1 MNNPIEKKTL
11 EILEKSSEILRE
23 LPSSSTWLEK
33 VNKLKV
39 KVHQPCILAVGG
51 RVKAGKST
59 FLNTLLG
66 ENLALVGE
74 RETTATI
81 NRFVYGTPINPDKPI
96 KVVYKN
102 GVEEYVSKSFM
113 DALQNNDSSME
124 KQRKNILYF
133 EHTLPH
139 PILKDITLVDT
150 PGTDAVVS
158 DHQEA
163 AEKAFFGNTDDKELR
178 AEHNAQTKEL
188 VSKADAVI
196 YLVGAVANSSNQKFL
211 DNFKQACD
219 GASALNAIGI
229 ISRID
234 EEEQLLMNSAEQAK
248 YVAYSLREQ
257 VCNVLPVSACLYS
270 VLKGKSHLFSNWK
283 SWLSTIPEEAFNYIT
298 RTEGAWKGSFD
309 TMLKRKFPDLLNVEV
324 RSMMNEGIPWGV
336 FRAIIKK
343 LYVSSVDVATSELYQ
358 LANFDEVK
366 KTLQE
371 QFFNRSKAI
380 RCTVILNELNKL
392 LLQIRHES
400 FSEMRI
406 AACKALEW
414 KKLINEYISP
424 KNQTTAKEIA
434 DFINKNIKSQDE
446 ISKLEQV
453 MVSDLVRPI
462 ENLILEIQTV
472 NLDYKMLELVR
483 KFKER
488 FTEENYQELC
498 ELFGLFGKK
507 PNKTAE
513 EKMNRQMFWQG
524 KSLRYAD
531 SQMREIASYAVVAYG
546 KL

>member
-11 EILEKSSEILRE
+11 EILDKSSEILRE
-23 LPSSSTWLEK
+23 LPDSSTWLEK
-33 VNKLKV
+33 INNLKV

-74 RETTATI
+74 TETTATI
-81 NRFVYGTPINPDKPI
+81 NRFVYGIPINPAKPI
-96 KVVYKN
+96 KVVYKT

-113 DALQNNDSSME
+113 EALQNNDSSME
-124 KQRKNILYF
+124 KQRKSILYF

-158 DHQEA
+158 DHQET
-163 AEKAFFGNTDDKELR
+163 AEKAFFDSAEDKELR
-178 AEHNAQTKEL
+178 AEHNSQTKEL

-248 YVAYSLREQ
+248 YVANSLREQ

-283 SWLSTIPEEAFNYIT
+283 NWLSTIPEEAFNYIT
-298 RTEGAWKGSFD
+298 RTEGAWKGSYD

-343 LYVSSVDVATSELYQ
+343 LYVSSVDVATSELYK

-406 AACKALEW
+406 TAGKALKWNE
-414 KKLINEYISP
+414 LIKQNISP
-424 KNQTTAKEIA
+424 KDLPIAREII
-434 DFINKNIKSQDE
+434 DFINKNIKSQEE

-453 MVSDLVRPI
+453 IVSDLIRPV
-462 ENLILEIQTV
+462 ENLILEIQTI

-483 KFKER
+483 KLRER
-488 FTEENYQELC
+488 FSEENYHELC
-498 ELFGLFGKK
+498 ELFGFFGTKPKK
-507 PNKTAE
+507 TPE
-513 EKMNRQMFWQG
+513 EKMSRQMYWQG

-531 SQMREIASYAVVAYG
+531 SQMRDIASYAVSVYG

>member
-23 LPSSSTWLEK
+23 VSSSSTWLEK

-39 KVHQPCILAVGG
+39 KVHQPCVLAVGG

-163 AEKAFFGNTDDKELR
+163 AEKAFLGNTDDKELR

-248 YVAYSLREQ
+248 YVANSLREQ
-257 VCNVLPVSACLYS
+257 VYNVLPVSACLYS

-283 SWLSTIPEEAFNYIT
+283 SWLSIIPEEAFNYIT
-298 RTEGAWKGSFD
+298 RTEGAWKGSYD

-343 LYVSSVDVATSELYQ
+343 LYVSSEDVATSELYQ

-446 ISKLEQV
+446 ISMLEQV

-531 SQMREIASYAVVAYG
+531 SQMREIASYAVAAYG

>member
-1 MNNPIEKKTL
+1 
-11 EILEKSSEILRE
+11 
-23 LPSSSTWLEK
+23 LEK

-81 NRFVYGTPINPDKPI
+81 NRFVYGTPINPAKPI

-124 KQRKNILYF
+124 KQRKTILYF

-248 YVAYSLREQ
+248 YVANSLREQ

-283 SWLSTIPEEAFNYIT
+283 SWLSTIPEEALNYIT
-298 RTEGAWKGSFD
+298 RTEGAWKGSYD

-324 RSMMNEGIPWGV
+324 RSMMNEGVPWGV

-406 AACKALEW
+406 TAYKALEW

-472 NLDYKMLELVR
+472 NIDYKMLELVR

-488 FTEENYQELC
+488 FSEENYQELC

-513 EKMNRQMFWQG
+513 EKMNRQMYWQG

-531 SQMREIASYAVVAYG
+531 SQMREIASYAVAAYG